1 MALGSSNITN
11 NLVSSVTGLNN
22 KGYILFSDCNDMD
35 NQDVAAMGLSNLANK
50 LQEAAKTTTAKS
62 NTTGFSSYIF
72 DDDSL
77 KDYATKGNYI
87 PIKVQFNPK
96 TISFIGQSGE
106 VKSKSV
112 GGENESMFS
121 QTNVPAETILK
132 MELIFDD
139 TNVMDAFMINSNLLS
154 LAGAADNATQ
164 YARAAL
170 GMEYSVRDISELFIS
185 AMVNVGSR
193 QVGFVWNKTIFWG
206 EMTSVNVQYTMFN
219 KKGNPIRSTVA
230 LQIRQDKNKG
240 ETAYAT
246 EKNWDKAFENMFKV
260 KKTNTAIG
268 INNKASNIFNLN

>member
-1 MALGSSNITN
+1 MALGSSNVTT

-22 KGYILFSDCNDMD
+22 KGYMLFSDYKQADSKN
-35 NQDVAAMGLSNLANK
+35 AAMGLSNLANK
-50 LQEAAKTTTAKS
+50 LQEAAKTTTAKT
-62 NTTGFSSYIF
+62 NTTGFTSYLF

-77 KDYATKGNYI
+77 KKFATKGNYI

-106 VKSKSV
+106 VRSKSV
-112 GGENESMFS
+112 GGESEGMFN
-121 QTNVPAETILK
+121 QTDVPVETILK

-154 LAGAADNATQ
+154 LAGAADTATQ
-164 YARAAL
+164 YTRAVL
-170 GMEYSVRDISELFIS
+170 DMEYSVRDVSELFVS
-185 AMVNVGSR
+185 AMVNGFSR
-193 QVGFVWNKTIFWG
+193 QVGFVWNKIIFWG

-219 KKGNPIRSTVA
+219 KKGNPIRSVVA

-246 EKNWDKAFENMFKV
+246 EKNWETAFENMFKV

>member
-22 KGYILFSDCNDMD
+22 KGYILFSDYNDMD
-35 NQDVAAMGLSNLANK
+35 KQDAAMGLSNLANK

-62 NTTGFSSYIF
+62 NVTGFSSYIF

-77 KDYATKGNYI
+77 KEYAAKGNYI

-106 VKSKSV
+106 VRSKSV
-112 GGENESMFS
+112 GGENEGMFS

-139 TNVMDAFMINSNLLS
+139 TNIMDAFMINSNLLS

-164 YARAAL
+164 YTRAAL

-185 AMVNVGSR
+185 AMVNVCSR

-230 LQIRQDKNKG
+230 LQIRQDKSKG

-246 EKNWDKAFENMFKV
+246 EKNWDKAFENMFKI

>member
-219 KKGNPIRSTVA
+219 KKGNPIRSTVS